1 MIKSMTGFGRGKYE
15 NEGRNY
21 TVDIKSVNHKYTD
34 ISVRLPR
41 FLNSEE
47 DKIRKRISS
56 AISRGKVDVLVTF
69 ENYSSKGTNIRINKD
84 LAKDYI
90 RELKSLAEETE
101 LKFNVDVIDIS
112 KFPEI
117 LKIEDTQ
124 DEELIGKELMIAVD
138 DALEKFI
145 SMREIEGTRLVQDI
159 EQRIYLIQNKVNE
172 ITEFSSTLVKEYM
185 EKLKVRVNELLEPS
199 TVDENRL
206 MQEIV
211 IFSDK
216 SSIEEELT
224 RLKSHM
230 SQFLELI
237 KQSSPIGK
245 KIDFLI
251 QEMNRETN
259 TIGSKSRQFRNYQFS
274 YWNKNDIRGHS
285 WANSKYWIKEK
296 KNAIN

>member
-47 DKIRKRISS
+47 DKIRKRITS
-56 AISRGKVDVLVTF
+56 AISRGKVDVLVSF
-69 ENYSSKGTNIRINKD
+69 ENYSSKGTNIRINKE
-84 LAKDYI
+84 LAKEYL
-90 RELKSLAEETE
+90 RELKELAEETN
-101 LKFNVDVIDIS
+101 LSFNVDVIDVS

-117 LKIEDTQ
+117 LKIEDAQ
-124 DEELIGKELMIAVD
+124 DEELIGNELMVAVD
-138 DALEKFI
+138 DALNKFI
-145 SMREIEGTRLVQDI
+145 SMREIEGSRLIEDI
-159 EQRIYLIQNKVNE
+159 EKRIYIIQSKINE
-172 ITEFSSTLVKEYM
+172 ITEFSSTLVQEYM
-185 EKLKVRVNELLEPS
+185 EKLKLRVNELLEPGV
-199 TVDENRL
+199 VDESRL

-224 RLKSHM
+224 RLKSHIG
-230 SQFLELI
+230 QFLELI

-251 QEMNRETN
+251 QEINREVN
-259 TIGSKSRQFRNYQFS
+259 TIGSKANCL
-274 YWNKNDIRGHS
+274 DITNRVIE
-285 WANSKYWIKEK
+285 IKTEVE
-296 KNAIN
+296 NIREQIQNIE

>member
-1 MIKSMTGFGRGKYE
+1 MTGFGRGRYE
-15 NEGRNY
+15 NEGRSY

-56 AISRGKVDVLVTF
+56 AISRGKVDVLISF
-69 ENYSSKGTNIRINKD
+69 ENYSSKGTNIRINKE
-84 LAKDYI
+84 LAKEYI
-90 RELKSLAEETE
+90 KELKSLADETD
-101 LKFNVDVIDIS
+101 LQFNVDVIDIS

-124 DEELIGKELMIAVD
+124 DEELIGKELMLAVD
-138 DALEKFI
+138 GALEKFI
-145 SMREIEGTRLVQDI
+145 SMRELEGTRLIQDI
-159 EQRIYLIQNKVNE
+159 EQRIYFIQNKVNE
-172 ITEFSSTLVKEYM
+172 ITEFSNTLVAEYM
-185 EKLKVRVNELLEPS
+185 EKLKIRVNELLEPN

-251 QEMNRETN
+251 QEINREVN
-259 TIGSKSRQFRNYQFS
+259 TIGSKANCL
-274 YWNKNDIRGHS
+274 DITNRVIE
-285 WANSKYWIKEK
+285 IKTEVE
-296 KNAIN
+296 NIREQIQNVE